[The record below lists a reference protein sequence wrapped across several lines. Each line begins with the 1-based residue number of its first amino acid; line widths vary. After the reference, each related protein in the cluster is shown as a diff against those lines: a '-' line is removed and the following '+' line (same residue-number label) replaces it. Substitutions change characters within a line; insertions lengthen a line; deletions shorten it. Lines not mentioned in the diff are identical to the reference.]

1 MKISVDVE
9 TSHLVYPVYRDQDR
23 RQPGSWSIAVTLA
36 TSGQQPASRPAS
48 RQSRISVSLPR
59 QESARLAR
67 VELSDPAAMSAI
79 RKLSSTSQLIE
90 RMGKGRKVGAG
101 VTRDT

>member
-9 TSHLVYPVYRDQDR
+9 TSCLVYREREDR

-101 VTRDT
+101 VPRDT

>member
-9 TSHLVYPVYRDQDR
+9 TSCLVYRDQDQDR
-23 RQPGSWSIAVTLA
+23 RAGSWSIAVTLA
-36 TSGQQPASRPAS
+36 TSGQQPVS

-59 QESARLAR
+59 HESARLAR
-67 VELSDPAAMSAI
+67 VELSDPAAMSAV

-101 VTRDT
+101 